1 MGFNHI
7 KNTTKEPLSTE
18 QELLTPK
25 VNIGL
30 RVKNAD
36 NSL

>member
-18 QELLTPK
+18 QEPLIPK

-30 RVKNAD
+30 
-36 NSL
+36 